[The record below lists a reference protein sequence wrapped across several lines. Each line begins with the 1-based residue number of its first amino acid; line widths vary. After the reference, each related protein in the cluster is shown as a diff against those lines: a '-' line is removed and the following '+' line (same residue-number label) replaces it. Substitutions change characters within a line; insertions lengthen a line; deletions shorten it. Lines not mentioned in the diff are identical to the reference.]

1 MKLRDLLVTRETK
14 TTNSVYLDYE
24 SRKQQVRDLVDEA
37 KEKVKCTTEK
47 EVKKSKSKKSE
58 CECVECA
65 KFRVTEKLLKAE
77 ISALETEKKRL
88 LKDEQSETNKNV
100 EEWELAVP
108 KDIRAGAVQEACTA
122 FKSAQSN
129 FRKGNIRSFN
139 VHYKKKLDA
148 RSKCISLSKQSIS
161 IRDSKISI
169 CTQKYNGAMDLR
181 VSPRNARL
189 LKATLAKID
198 HDCKLVYLHR
208 KWTLFVPVPTSET
221 PVTRTGSFCG
231 GDLGVRKFLTTLS
244 YSRTE
249 DTASAVLYTHR
260 RDLLRAYNDKLTA
273 IKHASKTRCQW
284 RPVRKKQL
292 VKLEQRKKH
301 LVDELHWS
309 VINDLL
315 ARHDT
320 LYIGDI
326 KSHDIVG
333 RSKNHSLNQE
343 FSDLRFYTFKQRLQ
357 FKAKLAG
364 RSVVFPNEAYTTQGC
379 SMCGNL
385 WSLVGSN
392 ELYTCKKCNAVFD
405 RDINSAKNILMKGI
419 IGTSCPE

>member
-1 MKLRDLLVTRETK
+1 M
-14 TTNSVYLDYE
+14 
-24 SRKQQVRDLVDEA
+24 
-37 KEKVKCTTEK
+37 
-47 EVKKSKSKKSE
+47 
-58 CECVECA
+58 
-65 KFRVTEKLLKAE
+65 
-77 ISALETEKKRL
+77 
-88 LKDEQSETNKNV
+88 
-100 EEWELAVP
+100 
-108 KDIRAGAVQEACTA
+108 
-122 FKSAQSN
+122 
-129 FRKGNIRSFN
+129 
-139 VHYKKKLDA
+139 
-148 RSKCISLSKQSIS
+148 
-161 IRDSKISI
+161 
-169 CTQKYNGAMDLR
+169 
-181 VSPRNARL
+181 
-189 LKATLAKID
+189 
-198 HDCKLVYLHR
+198 
-208 KWTLFVPVPTSET
+208 
-221 PVTRTGSFCG
+221 
-231 GDLGVRKFLTTLS
+231 
-244 YSRTE
+244 
-249 DTASAVLYTHR
+249 YTHR

-292 VKLEQRKKH
+292 GKLEQRKKH

-333 RSKNHSLNQE
+333 RSKNHNLNQE

-357 FKAKLAG
+357 FKAKLADKT
-364 RSVVFPNEAYTTQGC
+364 VVFPHEAYTTQGC

-392 ELYTCKKCNAVFD
+392 ELYTCKSRKCNAVFD